1 MIVTA
6 AIRAGAT
13 AVVLTLG
20 AATAVAAQQNVVQHD
35 VTQHDT
41 ATLGTVGP
49 DIGDSIAVPFGA
61 GEALEYAVS
70 FGRLRVG
77 SGRLAVDGVDTVRGV
92 PAYRAVL
99 TVDGGIP
106 FFRVHDVFESWMDVR
121 TLHSLRFVQDQ
132 REGRRHRER
141 RYEIF
146 PERATY
152 REEIHGDG
160 TEQPSVANPLDDV
173 AFLYFVRTVPLEV
186 GETYTFDRYFRPDR
200 NPVTVRVLRRETVT
214 VPAGTFSALVIQ
226 PTVKTRS
233 GIFGEDGHAQVWLS
247 DDEHRVVLQ
256 LKSKLRI
263 GSLNLYLR
271 SMRLAE
277 DAP

>member
-1 MIVTA
+1 MIVTTA
-6 AIRAGAT
+6 LRAGAT
-13 AVVLTLG
+13 GLALSL
-20 AATAVAAQQNVVQHD
+20 AVAAPAGAQAPAD
-35 VTQHDT
+35 GTILASAGLAAPD
-41 ATLGTVGP
+41 ATP
-49 DIGDSIAVPFGA
+49 VPFGA
-61 GEALEYAVS
+61 GEVLEYAVS

-77 SGRLAVDGVDTVRGV
+77 SGRLAVDAVDTVRGT

-99 TVDGGIP
+99 SVNGGIP
-106 FFRVHDVFESWMDVR
+106 FFRVRDTFESWMDVR
-121 TLHSLRFVQDQ
+121 SLSSLRFAQDQ

-160 TEQPSVANPLDDV
+160 MEQPSVADPLDEV
-173 AFLYFVRTVPLEV
+173 AFLYFIRTVPLEV
-186 GETYTFDRYFRPDR
+186 GETYTFHRYFRPDR
-200 NPVTVRVLRRETVT
+200 NPVTVRVLRRESVT
-214 VPAGTFSALVIQ
+214 VPAGTFDALVIQ
-226 PTVKTRS
+226 PTITTRS
-233 GIFGEDGHAQVWLS
+233 GILGEDGRAHVWLS

-271 SMRLAE
+271 AMQLSDE
-277 DAP
+277 GAP